1 MNRSQKILTPVL
13 ALILVAG
20 CNVKKNNQ
28 IPVSKPFPVKVI
40 AVFDINNKSSYQYIG
55 TVEESQSIPMSFLT
69 TGTVEKVYADE
80 GQAVQKGQILASLD
94 VYSYKNALEIATAK
108 EKQAQDAYNRLSE
121 VYKNGSLPEI
131 KMIEIETAL
140 QQAQSMAS
148 IARKNLN
155 DCNLVS
161 PAHGIIG
168 KRMIEPG
175 ANVAPGV
182 AVISLVNID
191 KVYIKIPVPEYEI
204 NRIKSGQKAVVKVGA
219 LNDAEFEGIIERM
232 GVIANPFSHTYEVKI
247 AVRNSNYAMR
257 PGMVCHVT
265 LENNVSSRAIQIPQ
279 QAVQNDPEGKRFVF
293 VVDTINNK
301 ALRRDVITGSLIS
314 MGQIEIK
321 DGLNP
326 GEKVITEGYQKI
338 SNNSSVSYTR

>member
-1 MNRSQKILTPVL
+1 MNRFQTILAPAL
-13 ALILVAG
+13 ALILATG
-20 CNVKKNNQ
+20 CNMNQ
-28 IPVSKPFPVKVI
+28 EDQQPASKPFPVKIISVSGI
-40 AVFDINNKSSYQYIG
+40 DNKSTYQYIG

-69 TGTVEKVYADE
+69 TGSVEKVYADE
-80 GQAVQKGQILASLD
+80 GQAVCKGQILASLD

-140 QQAQSMAS
+140 QQAHSLAS

-161 PAHGIIG
+161 PANGIIG

-182 AVISLVNID
+182 AVISLVNIE

-204 NRIKSGQKAVVKVGA
+204 NRLKTGQKAVVKVSA
-219 LNDAEFEGIIERM
+219 LDNAGFEGVIERK

-247 AVRNSNYAMR
+247 AVRNPDYSMR
-257 PGMVCHVT
+257 PGMVCYVT
-265 LENNVSSRAIQIPQ
+265 IEDNDSRKAIQIPQ
-279 QAVQNDPEGKRFVF
+279 QAVQNDPEGRRFVF

-301 ALRRDVITGSLIS
+301 ALRRDVTTGSLIS
-314 MGQIEIK
+314 MGLIEIK
-321 DGLNP
+321 DGLHQ
-326 GEKVITEGYQKI
+326 GERVITDGYQKI
-338 SNNSSVSYTR
+338 SNNSSVIYNR